1 MVSELYQAKV
11 LMMFLQQLLSVKNK
25 GVFVYNIFAAA
36 IVNNFPD
43 NPVLLKNVVKNFLI
57 DIMMHNWTDVIK
69 LS

>member
-43 NPVLLKNVVKNFLI
+43 NPVLLKNVKNFLI

>member
-43 NPVLLKNVVKNFLI
+43 NPVLLKNVVKIFLI

>member
-11 LMMFLQQLLSVKNK
+11 LMMFLQQLSVKNN

>member
-43 NPVLLKNVVKNFLI
+43 NPVLLKNVVKKFSYWYH
-57 DIMMHNWTDVIK
+57 DA
-69 LS
+69 

>member
-1 MVSELYQAKV
+1 
-11 LMMFLQQLLSVKNK
+11 MMFLQQLLSVKNK

-43 NPVLLKNVVKNFLI
+43 NPVLLKNVKNFLI